1 MSNPSQLTLST
12 MWRLLEAVKI
22 PFLLHPPLRPGK
34 TQALVQR
41 LRKETGQQ
49 EQQGLP
55 QNPNR
60 STQHN
65 QPTPGKARSFAE

>member
-1 MSNPSQLTLST
+1 MST

-34 TQALVQR
+34 TQALVLR

-49 EQQGLP
+49 EQQGL
-55 QNPNR
+55 QDLEDLQDLHGQ
-60 STQHN
+60 T
-65 QPTPGKARSFAE
+65 